1 MKRKLALVVC
11 GLALTLPVY
20 LALANFRPLQE
31 LFLYHDAWKAFTPL
45 FTIGNAFGIQDDGAI
60 VETTM
65 FVVSFFI
72 ALILA
77 ALLARS
83 VAVMK
88 RQKNSA

>member
-1 MKRKLALVVC
+1 MKRKLALAVC

-45 FTIGNAFGIQDDGAI
+45 FSIGNALGVQDDGAI

-65 FVVSFFI
+65 FVASFFI
-72 ALILA
+72 ALAIA

-83 VAVMK
+83 IAAIK
-88 RQKNSA
+88 SQKNHA